1 MTKFLGIDAS
11 SKSIAFGLIEDDKLL
26 SFGEIFFKSSSF
38 DRRLGESRVLTEA
51 FSNPLAVDVFGQ
63 ADYIIFE
70 RAVMVVNREV
80 ALKLAQMFGAMKSV
94 LITGP
99 ARLVE
104 APPMAWQ
111 ESIGNPTIRGRNK
124 TEMLKL
130 HPEWKNKSQQ
140 DKGVR
145 EYRKNKTREIVAE
158 KFGEWIGSDNVT
170 DAIGLA
176 MFGQME
182 INP

>member
-1 MTKFLGIDAS
+1 MTKYLGIDAS
-11 SKSIAFGLIEDDKLL
+11 SKSLAFGLIEDDTLI
-26 SFGEIFFKSSSF
+26 SYGEFFFRSSTF
-38 DRRLGESRVLTEA
+38 DRRLGESRVLTESFMDML
-51 FSNPLAVDVFGQ
+51 FSE

-94 LITGP
+94 LIYGP

-104 APPMAWQ
+104 APPMVWQ
-111 ESIGNPTIRGRNK
+111 EHIGNPTIRGKNK

-140 DKGVR
+140 DKGIR
-145 EYRKNKTREIVAE
+145 EYRKNKTREIVDE
-158 KFGEWIGSDNVT
+158 KFGEWIESDNIT

>member
-1 MTKFLGIDAS
+1 MTKYLGIDAS

-26 SFGEIFFKSSSF
+26 SFGEIFFRSNTF
-38 DRRLGESRVLTEA
+38 DKRLGESRVLTQA
-51 FSNPLAVDVFGQ
+51 FLPIFNQ
-63 ADYIIFE
+63 ADYIVFE

-94 LITGP
+94 LVYAD

-111 ESIGNPTIRGRNK
+111 QSIGNPTIRGRNK

-130 HPEWKNKSQQ
+130 HPEWKNRSQQ
-140 DKGVR
+140 DKGIR
-145 EYRKNKTREIVAE
+145 EFRKNKTREIVAE
-158 KFGEWIGSDNVT
+158 KFGEWIGSDNIT

-176 MFGQME
+176 MFGQTE
-182 INP
+182 LEK